1 VVTSGYRLS
10 AVAELASLELLHE
23 LVARLRAEHPA
34 VASIDLSLLETAMVE
49 LLNNVI
55 EHGCRAGAE
64 PAEFTV
70 EIEVDADRL
79 EAHLFDSGAAGPDP
93 AGRPMPEVWA
103 ENGRGLALAE
113 AVVDELTY
121 ERDDLG
127 QNVWTL
133 VRRRSA

>member
-1 VVTSGYRLS
+1 MVTSGYRLS
-10 AVAELASLELLHE
+10 ALAELESLALLHE
-23 LVARLRAEHPA
+23 LIERLAAENPEL
-34 VASIDLSLLETAMVE
+34 ASIDVSLLETAMVE

-55 EHGCRAGAE
+55 EHGGQVGAE

-79 EAHLFDSGAAGPDP
+79 RARLFDNGAEGPGP
-93 AGRPMPEVWA
+93 VGRSMPEVWA
-103 ENGRGLALAE
+103 ENGRGIALAE

-121 ERDDLG
+121 ERDDTG

-133 VRRRSA
+133 VRSRSA